1 MLRFPIKSPSNPP
14 VVRKNC
20 LASTHGRPQRGRALW
35 LRAFPIASVLI
46 LTGAGIFGLSKVEGQ
61 SKTST
66 PTSIGSLEEWRKRE
80 AAVQQV
86 VEDVTDAVVAITDG
100 ESYGSGVIVS
110 PDGLVLT
117 AGHVIISQATEFT
130 IQLPNGR
137 TATAKPLGK
146 NLNQDAGMLQIQ
158 DEGPWPHVEL
168 GDANRLRRGEWV
180 VALGHS
186 GGHDLGR
193 RPPVRIGRVI
203 QLERDAVTSDCPIIG
218 GDSGGPLFSLDGQVV
233 GIHSSI
239 GESIAENRHV
249 SIQTFL
255 RDWDRLKGGE
265 SWGHLPGTRPPDS
278 DEGEAPRGPRRPPR
292 SQPDNAADPDNPSVG
307 SAVLGV
313 EMDSEDS
320 QPVLRVIKPNSAAA
334 RVGLQVGDIV
344 EMFNGIP
351 ITSPKALVD
360 QIGTKRAGDSV
371 KIVVRRGSEKIE
383 YQIILGQLE
392 TK

>member
-1 MLRFPIKSPSNPP
+1 MLRMFRMTALLLLSTVALFGASNGY
-14 VVRKNC
+14 
-20 LASTHGRPQRGRALW
+20 AQT
-35 LRAFPIASVLI
+35 
-46 LTGAGIFGLSKVEGQ
+46 
-61 SKTST
+61 KTST
-66 PTSIGSLEEWRKRE
+66 PASVSSLDEWRKRE

-86 VEDVTDAVVAITDG
+86 VADATDTVVAITDR

-110 PDGLVLT
+110 PDGLILT
-117 AGHVIISQATEFT
+117 AGHVIISRATVFD

-158 DEGPWPHVEL
+158 EPGPWPHVEV
-168 GDANRLRRGEWV
+168 GDASRLRRGEWV

-193 RPPVRIGRVI
+193 RPPVRIGRVLQI
-203 QLERDAVTSDCPIIG
+203 ERDAVTSDCPIIG
-218 GDSGGPLFSLDGQVV
+218 GDSGGPLFNLEGEVV

-249 SIQTFL
+249 SVQIFL
-255 RDWDRLKGGE
+255 RDWDRLKNGE
-265 SWGHLPGTRPPDS
+265 TWGNLPGTREPDS
-278 DEGEAPRGPRRPPR
+278 NSEEGDAPRGSRRSPDSP
-292 SQPDNAADPDNPSVG
+292 QPKNETAPQGPSVG

-313 EMDSEDS
+313 EMDAGDQ

-334 RVGLQVGDIV
+334 RVGLRVGDIV
-344 EMFNGIP
+344 ESFNGIA
-351 ITSPKALVD
+351 ITSPKLLVD
-360 QIGTKRAGDSV
+360 QISTKRAGDSV
-371 KIVVRRGSEKIE
+371 KVVVRRGTEKIE